1 MKKICV
7 ICGRTFD
14 SHYGSEVCSQNCFTI
29 RKRIND
35 ENSNLRRKNHE
46 SNTPILKKCPVCGQ
60 DFEGL
65 RNKYCSK
72 KCAQIMR
79 STNIKIYNKYYY
91 KNNLKEFCLCA
102 YSFRTNCRN
111 NTQVLPG
118 WLSSLCIDRYCRRCK
133 SPGLQCLCLFLRFRS
148 SSARRIHSGFPPSGS
163 LSK

>member
-1 MKKICV
+1 MKKICI

-91 KNNLKEFCLCA
+91 KNNLKELIK
-102 YSFRTNCRN
+102 NDD
-111 NTQVLPG
+111 
-118 WLSSLCIDRYCRRCK
+118 I
-133 SPGLQCLCLFLRFRS
+133 
-148 SSARRIHSGFPPSGS
+148 
-163 LSK
+163 